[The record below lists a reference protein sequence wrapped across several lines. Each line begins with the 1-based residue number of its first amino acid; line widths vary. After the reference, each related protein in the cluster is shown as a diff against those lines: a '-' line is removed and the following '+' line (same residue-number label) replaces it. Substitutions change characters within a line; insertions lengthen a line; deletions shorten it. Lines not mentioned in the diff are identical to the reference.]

1 MNKIVVGFLGET
13 TMGIIGPLDKLWD
26 SIVFQLPSIVSAVIV
41 LIVGGFVAVILGH
54 ALRVVLE
61 KLRVDD
67 YVKKARLTKTI
78 GHTHVPAVAGE
89 IFKWFI
95 IILFLQQAVAL
106 ISLGELSGLLG
117 RFVAWLPNV
126 IYAIIIL
133 LFGIAA
139 ANYIY
144 YKTWEHSKQKGIRAS
159 AGILKTVILFIVM
172 IMALEQIGVDLSFI
186 KQTFQ
191 LIIGALAIGVALAL
205 GIGLGLGLRKESENM
220 IKGIRKNF

>member
-1 MNKIVVGFLGET
+1 
-13 TMGIIGPLDKLWD
+13 MGIISPLDTLWR
-26 SIVFQLPSIVSAVIV
+26 SIVTQLPGIVAAVIV
-41 LIVGGFVAVILGH
+41 LVVGGFVAVILGH
-54 ALRVVLE
+54 ALKVVLE

-67 YVKKARLTKTI
+67 YVRKARLTKTI

-106 ISLGELSGLLG
+106 VNLGTISVLLG
-117 RFVAWLPNV
+117 QFVAWLPSV
-126 IYAIIIL
+126 IVAIVVL

-139 ANYIY
+139 ANYVY
-144 YKTWEHSKQKGIRAS
+144 YKTWEHSKQKGVRAS
-159 AGILKTVILFIVM
+159 AGILKVVILFMVIV
-172 IMALEQIGVDLSFI
+172 MALEQVGVDLSFI

-191 LIIGALAIGVALAL
+191 LIVGALAIGIALAL

-220 IKGIRKNF
+220 IKSIRKNF

>member
-1 MNKIVVGFLGET
+1 MAGFLGET
-13 TMGIIGPLDKLWD
+13 TMGIISPLDTLWR
-26 SIVFQLPSIVSAVIV
+26 SIVTQLPGIVAAVIV
-41 LIVGGFVAVILGH
+41 LVVGGFVAVILGH
-54 ALRVVLE
+54 ALKVVLE

-67 YVKKARLTKTI
+67 YVRKARLTKTI

-106 ISLGELSGLLG
+106 VNLGTISVLLG
-117 RFVAWLPNV
+117 QFVAWLPSV
-126 IYAIIIL
+126 IVAIVVL

-139 ANYIY
+139 ANYVY
-144 YKTWEHSKQKGIRAS
+144 YKTWEHSKQKGVRAS
-159 AGILKTVILFIVM
+159 AGILKVVILFMVIV
-172 IMALEQIGVDLSFI
+172 MALEQVGVDLSFI

-191 LIIGALAIGVALAL
+191 LIVGALAIGIALAL

-220 IKGIRKNF
+220 IKSIRKNF